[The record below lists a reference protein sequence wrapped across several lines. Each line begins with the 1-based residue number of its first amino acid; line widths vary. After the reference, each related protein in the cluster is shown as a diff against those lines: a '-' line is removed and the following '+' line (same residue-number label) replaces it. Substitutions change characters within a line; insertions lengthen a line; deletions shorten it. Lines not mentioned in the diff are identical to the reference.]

1 MQRREIRHKQAR
13 MTLMSGLA
21 LNAENLT
28 TDHVLALNV
37 ALGDGA
43 PPEWVELIPA
53 GRTVTGIDGRSWI
66 NDQPQGI
73 LDHFAR
79 YKAHNRELPIDYEH
93 ASELKAPNGEQAPA
107 AAWGT
112 ELAIREGGSIW
123 ARVEWTPKGLE
134 AVANREY
141 RYLSPVLIYE
151 KKSSRIVGIASVGLT
166 NKPNL
171 TLTALNQEGDNTQ
184 QETDM
189 LKRICAK
196 LGLAE
201 TASEDDVMAAIGDMQ
216 QGLATAKNRAESPSL
231 EKFVPRGDYDA
242 ALTRA
247 NNAEQAVAAQKKAE
261 LETAINTEI
270 ASALKL
276 GKITP
281 ATVDYHKAACKENG
295 GLERFK
301 KFVGVAPE
309 LGAESGLDGKKTPDG
324 TDTALN
330 GDQAK
335 IAAMFGNT
343 AEDLKQY
350 GSVN

>member
-1 MQRREIRHKQAR
+1 MQRRKNNHKQDGLEGLLRAR
-13 MTLMSGLA
+13 NSEA
-21 LNAENLT
+21 A

-37 ALGDGA
+37 ALDGGV

-53 GRTVTGIDGRSWI
+53 GGTVTGIDGRSWI

-151 KKSSRIVGIASVGLT
+151 KKTRRIVGIASVGLT

-171 TLTALNQEGDNTQ
+171 TLTALNQEGDNHQ

-189 LKRICAK
+189 LKRICTK

-201 TASEDDVMAAIGDMQ
+201 TASEADAMAAIGDMQ
-216 QGLATAKNRAESPSL
+216 QGLATANNRAENPSL
-231 EKFVPRGDYDA
+231 DKFVPREDYNTA
-242 ALTRA
+242 MARA
-247 NNAEQAVAAQKKAE
+247 TNAEQAVADQKKTE
-261 LETAINTEI
+261 LEAAINAEI
-270 ASALKL
+270 DAALRPPS
-276 GKITP
+276 KITP
-281 ATVDYHKAACKENG
+281 ATVEYHRSACREIG
-295 GLERFK
+295 GLERFRA
-301 KFVGVAPE
+301 FVKLAPE
-309 LGAESGLDGKKTPDG
+309 IGADSGLDGKKTPDG
-324 TDTALN
+324 HEALN
-330 GDQAK
+330 ADQAK
-335 IAAMFGNT
+335 IAGMFGNS
-343 AEDLKQY
+343 AEDLKTY
-350 GSVN
+350 GSK